1 MDKSSGVWVY
11 LTFNNGN
18 LSKNSLEVISAGK
31 KVADKLNQKLIGI
44 LIGDSLKNKASI
56 PLEYG
61 VDEVIYCE
69 DPKLNEY
76 LCLPY
81 TSVFEDLIKKK
92 KPNSLIF
99 VADEIGRDLAPRL
112 AYRVYTG
119 LATDNIDLE
128 IEDFYHAPTKIT
140 YKDLLIQI
148 RPDFATRVA
157 KIYTPKHRPQIA
169 TIRSGNFPLPEKN
182 NSNKGKVTK
191 FKVKLN
197 DDDFKMIITD
207 VKSVASDKIDFD
219 NAKVIISLG
228 LGILKD
234 KLGNSKNPHEA
245 YKLVEELAHLIRE
258 KLGLKTEIG
267 SSRALIYAEIKELE
281 GLITRERQIGQTGK
295 TVSPDIYIAIGISG
309 SVQHKVG
316 MLKSKRI
323 ISINTDLNAPMNE
336 LAHYP
341 IIGDLYEEVPRMIDE
356 LKRL

>member
-1 MDKSSGVWVY
+1 
-11 LTFNNGN
+11 
-18 LSKNSLEVISAGK
+18 
-31 KVADKLNQKLIGI
+31 
-44 LIGDSLKNKASI
+44 
-56 PLEYG
+56 
-61 VDEVIYCE
+61 
-69 DPKLNEY
+69 
-76 LCLPY
+76 
-81 TSVFEDLIKKK
+81 
-92 KPNSLIF
+92 
-99 VADEIGRDLAPRL
+99 
-112 AYRVYTG
+112 
-119 LATDNIDLE
+119 
-128 IEDFYHAPTKIT
+128 
-140 YKDLLIQI
+140 
-148 RPDFATRVA
+148 
-157 KIYTPKHRPQIA
+157 
-169 TIRSGNFPLPEKN
+169 
-182 NSNKGKVTK
+182 
-191 FKVKLN
+191 
-197 DDDFKMIITD
+197 MIITD

-323 ISINTDLNAPMNE
+323 ISINTDSNAPMNE